1 MNMRTTQGT
10 LQAGLALVAL
20 TFFCAP
26 VALVGG
32 SEGCKPSEAP
42 GLLEAGAPPVGAICT
57 WLEGLTSNQT
67 VISICA
73 DAEEVLQIATQ
84 IAPLLSP
91 QADGGT
97 CTPLPGTT
105 VCATREQLGPAIQ
118 QVLRRRQARL
128 IIDAGATTP

>member
-1 MNMRTTQGT
+1 MNMRTTHGT

-20 TFFCAP
+20 TFIC
-26 VALVGG
+26 ALVGG

-57 WLEGLTSNQT
+57 WLEGLTSNKT
-67 VISICA
+67 VIAICA

-91 QADGGT
+91 QTDAGA
-97 CTPLPGTT
+97 CTPLPGTS

-118 QVLRRRQARL
+118 RVLYRRQARL
-128 IIDAGATTP
+128 LLDAGAS